1 MSVMRSV
8 LLAASESPWLRHQ
21 APRHAFIRRAV
32 KRFMPGERLEDAIDA
47 ALALQRSGL
56 GTIFT
61 HLGENVTEAAQADA
75 VTLDYLGVLERV
87 RAAGLDC
94 QISIK
99 PTHLGLDIDQDR
111 CRANLRMLVERARA
125 HGNYVWVDMEQR
137 QYVDATLA
145 VYRQVRG
152 EFPNVGVCLQSYL
165 YRTADDLAALL
176 ALGPGIR
183 LVKGAYRE
191 PPEAAHPKKADV
203 DASFL
208 TLARTMLGP
217 EAQRAGMIAVFG
229 THDARLIEA
238 INAHAVSAGVSRA
251 AYEFDLLF
259 GIQRSMQARL
269 VRQGHRVRV
278 LISYGDY
285 WFPWYMRRLA
295 ERPANVWFVARS
307 LFTR

>member
-8 LLAASESPWLRHQ
+8 LLAAAENSWLRLR
-21 APRHAFIRRAV
+21 APRQAFVRRAV
-32 KRFMPGERLEDAIDA
+32 RRFMPGERLEDAIAA
-47 ALALQRSGL
+47 ALALQRASL
-56 GTIFT
+56 ATIFT
-61 HLGENVTEAAQADA
+61 HLGENVSDAAQADA
-75 VTLDYLGVLERV
+75 VARDYLDVLDRV

-99 PTHLGLDIDQDR
+99 PTHLGLDVDPDR
-111 CRANLRMLVERARA
+111 CRANLRMLVERAHA
-125 HGNYVWVDMEQR
+125 LGNYVWVDMEQR
-137 QYVDATLA
+137 QYVDDTLL
-145 VYRQVRG
+145 VYRQVRS
-152 EFPNVGVCLQSYL
+152 EFTNVGVCLQSYL

-176 ALGPGIR
+176 PLSPGIR

-191 PPEAAHPKKADV
+191 PPEAAYPRKADV

-208 TLARTMLGP
+208 ALATTMMSR
-217 EAQRAGMIAVFG
+217 EAQRAGMNAVFG
-229 THDARLIEA
+229 THDARLIDA
-238 INAHAVSAGVSRA
+238 IRARATSLGVSKA

-259 GIQRSMQARL
+259 GIQRSMQLRL
-269 VRQGHRVRV
+269 VSDGYRVRV